1 MSVVTA
7 TRGTGLLPA
16 IRAAIFPPRC
26 IVAVVGQGDKTL
38 LVALLVSSCSLCIL
52 NVAAGVFVPRDL
64 CFTGR
69 HIAWSSPR
77 RP

>member
-16 IRAAIFPPRC
+16 IRAAIFPPCC

-38 LVALLVSSCSLCIL
+38 LVALLVSL

-69 HIAWSSPR
+69 HIGMV
-77 RP
+77 